1 MGYNE
6 TKENQVNT
14 REEMVATDKEIEE
27 AYINWM
33 INMIKA
39 ERAVAGTDNPV
50 DQVMYYTGHPEYV
63 KAEARYEG
71 WSRFF
76 GVAGGHI
83 HSSMDC
89 STCNRWTYKSGQT
102 QTAFVWLT
110 ELSGLTQDDAVAK
123 YGATLCS
130 RCFPE
135 APVENTKAKLSN
147 DMETG
152 VYKRIQANEQAEEE
166 ARQAE
171 REAEEAQMDKLA
183 IDAIQDMEAFDKV
196 IVQLAVDELIN
207 KVQILNGDK
216 AERFEAAG
224 FPTLIHSCNNFGT
237 PTVNKLLWRAERIRE
252 AEMGIA
258 EMPWKANLKREA
270 KRVGIEI

>member
-1 MGYNE
+1 M
-6 TKENQVNT
+6 NT

-71 WSRFF
+71 WNRFF

-89 STCNRWTYKSGQT
+89 STCNRWTYQSGQT
-102 QTAFVWLT
+102 KTAFVWLT
-110 ELSGLTQDDAVAK
+110 ELSGLTEDDAVAK

-152 VYKRIQANEQAEEE
+152 VYKRIQADEQAEKE
-166 ARQAE
+166 ARDAE
-171 REAEEAQMDKLA
+171 WKEENAQMDKLA

-196 IVQLAVDELIN
+196 IIEIAISELVNRVD
-207 KVQILNGDK
+207 VFDK
-216 AERFEAAG
+216 DERFEAIG
-224 FPTLIHSCNNFGT
+224 IPTLIHSCNNFGT
-237 PTVNKLLWRAERIRE
+237 VTTNKLLWRAMNIRE

-258 EMPWKANLKREA
+258 HKPWKANLKREA